1 MNNQQKHAQTIRK
14 RCRVIICEIDEL
26 RKELAALKKNEA
38 NGLNKA
44 CRQAKLVIQI

>member
-1 MNNQQKHAQTIRK
+1 MTNKMEKVQTISK
-14 RCRVIICEIDEL
+14 RCRAIIREIDEL
-26 RKELAALKKNEA
+26 RKELAALKNDA

>member
-14 RCRVIICEIDEL
+14 RCRVIIREIDEL
-26 RKELAALKKNEA
+26 QKELAALKNEA

>member
-1 MNNQQKHAQTIRK
+1 MNKQRKKVRTIRK
-14 RCRVIICEIDEL
+14 RCRVIIRKIDEL
-26 RKELAALKKNEA
+26 RKELAALKNEA